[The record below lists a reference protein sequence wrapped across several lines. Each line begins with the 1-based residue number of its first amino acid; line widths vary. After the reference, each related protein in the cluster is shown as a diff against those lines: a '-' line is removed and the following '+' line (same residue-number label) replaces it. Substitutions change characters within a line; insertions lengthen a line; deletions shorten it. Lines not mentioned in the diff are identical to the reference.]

1 MAKKN
6 EKTTKEPGKIKQLW
20 QIFQL
25 TKKTDKALVPIL
37 IVTMLAPLAGGIALA
52 IFISAGS
59 ILTLVLYIITGIM
72 VSILLTLIVMGQR
85 AEKTAYEQIS
95 GQPGAV
101 GAVLRSALRR
111 IWQASEF
118 PVAVNPRTQEAVYR
132 AVGKPGVVLI
142 GEGPQSRTKKMLE
155 DERRAVL
162 RAVPDIPVHFIYV
175 GPEADATPLP
185 KLSKKMRSF
194 PNSLRKAEVLAVSH
208 RLNSLQRG
216 GTLPIPKGMDP
227 TKIRAQK
234 PR

>member
-6 EKTTKEPGKIKQLW
+6 ETSTKEPGKIKQLW

-37 IVTMLAPLAGGIALA
+37 ILTLLAPLVGGIALA
-52 IFISAGS
+52 IFIAAGS

-85 AEKTAYEQIS
+85 AEKTAYQQIS

-118 PVAVNPRTQEAVYR
+118 PVAVNPKTQEAVYR

-142 GEGPQSRTKKMLE
+142 GEGPQARTKKMLD

-175 GPEADATPLP
+175 GPDAGSTALP

-194 PNSLRKAEVLAVSH
+194 KNSLRKAEVLAVSH

-216 GTLPIPKGMDP
+216 GTLPIPKGVDP

>member
-162 RAVPDIPVHFIYV
+162 RAVPDIPVHFVYV
-175 GPEADATPLP
+175 GPEADATALP

>member
-6 EKTTKEPGKIKQLW
+6 ETSAKEPGKIKQLW
-20 QIFQL
+20 QIFHM
-25 TKKTDKALVPIL
+25 TRKTDKALVPLLIL
-37 IVTMLAPLAGGIALA
+37 TLVAPLVAGIALA

-59 ILTLVLYIITGIM
+59 ILTLVLYIITGLM
-72 VSILLTLIVMGQR
+72 VSILLTLIVLGQR
-85 AEKTAYEQIS
+85 AEKTAYRQIA

-101 GAVLRSALRR
+101 GAVMRSALRR
-111 IWQASEF
+111 VWQASEF

-142 GEGPQSRTKKMLE
+142 GEGPQSKTKKMLE

-162 RAVPDIPVHFIYV
+162 RAVPEIPVHFIYV
-175 GPEADATPLP
+175 GPDADATPLP

-194 PNSLRKAEVLAVSH
+194 KNSLRKAEVLAVSH

>member
-6 EKTTKEPGKIKQLW
+6 EASTKEPGKIKQLW

-37 IVTMLAPLAGGIALA
+37 ILTMVAPLAGGIALA
-52 IFISAGS
+52 IVISAGS

-85 AEKTAYEQIS
+85 AEKTAYQQIA

-111 IWQASEF
+111 IWRASEF
-118 PVAVNPRTQEAVYR
+118 PVAVNPKTQEAVYR

-142 GEGPQSRTKKMLE
+142 GEGPQSRTKKLLD

-162 RAVPDIPVHFIYV
+162 RAVPDIPVHFIFV
-175 GPEADATPLP
+175 GPEADSTPLP

-194 PNSLRKAEVLAVSH
+194 KNSLRKAEVLAVSH

-216 GTLPIPKGMDP
+216 GTLPIPKGVDP

>member
-1 MAKKN
+1 MAKKS
-6 EKTTKEPGKIKQLW
+6 EASAKEPGKIKQLW
-20 QIFQL
+20 QIFHL
-25 TKKTDKALVPIL
+25 TRKTDKALVPLLIL
-37 IVTMLAPLAGGIALA
+37 TLIAPLVAGVGLA

-72 VSILLTLIVMGQR
+72 VSILLTLIVLGQR
-85 AEKTAYEQIS
+85 AEKTAYRQIA

-101 GAVLRSALRR
+101 GAVMRSALRR
-111 IWQASEF
+111 VWQASEF

-142 GEGPQSRTKKMLE
+142 GEGPQSKTKKMLE

-162 RAVPDIPVHFIYV
+162 RAVPDIPVHFIFV
-175 GPEADATPLP
+175 GPDSDSTPLP

-194 PNSLRKAEVLAVSH
+194 KNSLRKAEVLAVSH